1 MEYSGMRYAAFMLAE
16 YIAMVGIAALV
27 TTLFLGGYHVPWLH
41 AEGFQIFGWFMAVPV
56 WLVSALQVLAFV
68 GKIIFF
74 CWLIIIIRWTIPRF
88 RFDQIMELGWKKLLP
103 LSLANIVVTVQYP
116 EEKRRVSARYRG
128 RHRLTVREDGFIKC
142 VACYMCEEI
151 CPAHCIHIE
160 SGEVEDKS
168 VEKYPVVFDIDELR
182 CVFCGLCVEACP
194 KDAIR
199 MDTGIISLAH
209 GSRDAFDY
217 TRDMLKDAYHE
228 NEKTKFRSIPSPLTE
243 EEALP
248 HSVGRLSES

>member
-1 MEYSGMRYAAFMLAE
+1 
-16 YIAMVGIAALV
+16 
-27 TTLFLGGYHVPWLH
+27 
-41 AEGFQIFGWFMAVPV
+41 
-56 WLVSALQVLAFV
+56 
-68 GKIIFF
+68 
-74 CWLIIIIRWTIPRF
+74 
-88 RFDQIMELGWKKLLP
+88 MELKVKTMERGEGLREALYLPALLDG
-103 LSLANIVVTVQYP
+103 LRITVRHFLRNILGKRDVVTIQYP
-116 EEKRRVSARYRG
+116 EEQRRIAPRYRG

-151 CPAHCIHIE
+151 CPAQCIFIE
-160 SGEVEDKS
+160 AGEVEDKS

-199 MDTGIISLAH
+199 MDTGIVSMAY
-209 GSRDAFDY
+209 GTRDAFDF

-228 NEKTKFRSIPSPLTE
+228 NEKTKFRTVPLPLTQ

-248 HSVGRLSES
+248 HSVGRIAKSYAKS

>member
-1 MEYSGMRYAAFMLAE
+1 MELKVKTVNRD
-16 YIAMVGIAALV
+16 
-27 TTLFLGGYHVPWLH
+27 
-41 AEGFQIFGWFMAVPV
+41 EGFKEAIYLPAILEGLRLTAHHFFRNI
-56 WLVSALQVLAFV
+56 L
-68 GKIIFF
+68 GK
-74 CWLIIIIRWTIPRF
+74 R
-88 RFDQIMELGWKKLLP
+88 D
-103 LSLANIVVTVQYP
+103 VVTIQYP
-116 EEKRRVSARYRG
+116 EEKRRISPRYRG

-160 SGEVEDKS
+160 AGEVEDKS

-182 CVFCGLCVEACP
+182 CVYCGLCVEACP

-199 MDTGIISLAH
+199 MDTGIISMAYSH
-209 GSRDAFDY
+209 RDRFDY

-228 NEKTKFRSIPSPLTE
+228 NEKTKFRELPLPLTE

-248 HSVGRLSES
+248 QSVGTIAGE

>member
-1 MEYSGMRYAAFMLAE
+1 
-16 YIAMVGIAALV
+16 
-27 TTLFLGGYHVPWLH
+27 
-41 AEGFQIFGWFMAVPV
+41 
-56 WLVSALQVLAFV
+56 
-68 GKIIFF
+68 
-74 CWLIIIIRWTIPRF
+74 
-88 RFDQIMELGWKKLLP
+88 MELKVKVVDRKRGLMEELYLP
-103 LSLANIVVTVQYP
+103 AILAGLRLTVQHFVRNLFGKRDVVTISYP
-116 EEKRRVSARYRG
+116 EEHRRVSPRYRG

-160 SGEVEDKS
+160 AGEMEDKS

-199 MDTGIISLAH
+199 MDTGIIAMAYAD
-209 GSRDAFDY
+209 RDRFDF
-217 TRDMLKDAYHE
+217 TRDLLKDPYHE
-228 NEKTKFRSIPSPLTE
+228 NEKTKFRSVPLPLSE

-248 HSVGRLSES
+248 NSIAKLGGGD

>member
-1 MEYSGMRYAAFMLAE
+1 MELKVKVVDRS
-16 YIAMVGIAALV
+16 
-27 TTLFLGGYHVPWLH
+27 
-41 AEGFQIFGWFMAVPV
+41 EGFMEAIYLPAIMAGLRITVRHFLRNIFG
-56 WLVSALQVLAFV
+56 
-68 GKIIFF
+68 K
-74 CWLIIIIRWTIPRF
+74 R
-88 RFDQIMELGWKKLLP
+88 D
-103 LSLANIVVTVQYP
+103 VVTIQYP
-116 EEKRRVSARYRG
+116 EEKRRVAARYRG

-142 VACYMCEEI
+142 VACFMCETI
-151 CPAHCIHIE
+151 CPSQCIHIE
-160 SGEVEDKS
+160 SGEVDDKS

-209 GSRDAFDY
+209 GSRDDFDY

-228 NEKTKFRSIPSPLTE
+228 SEKTKFRTIPLPLNE

-248 HSVGRLSES
+248 HSVGRLPGAD